1 MPWST
6 HHPGGTI
13 TATVGRHD
21 ISRTGRAPG
30 GGSRMDA
37 DRARELLAAE
47 RDTVVRML
55 TELDSAARDDRAAE
69 TDIGDQ
75 VDAADPIV
83 AEGVDD
89 AVAAGLRDRLAAVER
104 AEKRLSEGTFGLS
117 IRSGLPIPDERLEVM
132 PTAELTV
139 EEATARR

>member
-1 MPWST
+1 
-6 HHPGGTI
+6 
-13 TATVGRHD
+13 
-21 ISRTGRAPG
+21 
-30 GGSRMDA
+30 MDA

-47 RDTVVRML
+47 RDAVVRML

-89 AVAAGLRDRLAAVER
+89 AVAAGLRTRLAAVER
-104 AEKRLSEGTFGLS
+104 AEKRLAEGTYGLS
-117 IRSGLPIPDERLEVM
+117 IRSGVPIPDERLEAM

-139 EEATARR
+139 EEASTRP

>member
-1 MPWST
+1 MEA
-6 HHPGGTI
+6 G
-13 TATVGRHD
+13 
-21 ISRTGRAPG
+21 
-30 GGSRMDA
+30 
-37 DRARELLAAE
+37 RARELLAAE

-55 TELDSAARDDRAAE
+55 TELDAAARDDRAAE

-89 AVAAGLRDRLAAVER
+89 AVAAGLRTRLAAVER
-104 AEKRLSEGTFGLS
+104 AEKRLAEGTYGLS
-117 IRSGLPIPDERLEVM
+117 IRSGVPIPEERLEAM

-139 EEATARR
+139 EEASAP